1 MKVLALTLAL
11 AGLAAAAPVNAQVLS
26 RSRLPNGNTNGTY
39 NDGQWYSVGRDNGGT
54 IYERRTTDSYGNV
67 MIQRAR
73 RNSNG
78 TYSIISSRTVNSGN
92 TNNDCTYNRTTNSVG
107 DVIFGRNGSSVSNCN
122 DRNDRRDRGN
132 GGWYPVGNN
141 NGNSQ
146 IYERRTRD
154 RNGNVVIQRAR
165 RNSNGSFTILNSRT
179 VSNNNG
185 TWDNGRGDDE
195 QGDDRWDNNR
205 EDRSNKDWQKEQK
218 RRERE
223 YQKGQKEQDKE
234 YRKGNKHGRDD

>member
-1 MKVLALTLAL
+1 MKVLALTLAI

-26 RSRLPNGNTNGTY
+26 RSRLPSGNTNGTY

-67 MIQRAR
+67 VIQRAR

-92 TNNDCTYNRTTNSVG
+92 TSNDCTYNRTTNSVG
-107 DVIFGRNGSSVSNCN
+107 DVIFGRTGSNVSNCN
-122 DRNDRRDRGN
+122 DRGDRVN

-141 NGNSQ
+141 NGNCQ

-154 RNGNVVIQRAR
+154 SNGNIVIQRAR

-179 VSNNNG
+179 VSNRNG
-185 TWDNGRGDDE
+185 TWDNGRGDNDRRD
-195 QGDDRWDNNR
+195 DDRWDNNR
-205 EDRSNKDWQKEQK
+205 DHRSDK
-218 RRERE
+218 E
-223 YQKGQKEQDKE
+223 YQKAQKERDKE
-234 YRKGNKHGRDD
+234 YRKAQKEREKEYKKGNKHGRDH